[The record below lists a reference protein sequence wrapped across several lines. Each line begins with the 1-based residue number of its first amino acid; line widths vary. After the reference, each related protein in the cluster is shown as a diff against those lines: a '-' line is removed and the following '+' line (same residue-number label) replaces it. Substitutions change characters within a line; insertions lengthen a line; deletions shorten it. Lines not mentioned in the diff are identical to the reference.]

1 VIFIYEDLQ
10 WGGGGGT
17 IAGINAGDGINFVII
32 PGSISLSLTKT
43 SNVGDPGVWIF
54 EVDTG
59 NNLSMCCT

>member
-10 WGGGGGT
+10 WGGGRA
-17 IAGINAGDGINFVII
+17 IAGINAGDGINFVTI
-32 PGSISLSLTKT
+32 PGSLSVDILSITET

-59 NNLSMCCT
+59 NNL